1 MVLKKYLLSPRLQM
15 SSFQLVPRWMST
27 GSNLIIWSSKSS
39 ESKAAD
45 LKAPTILLMGHAGAK
60 RHQLEKYERLYAD
73 LG

>member
-1 MVLKKYLLSPRLQM
+1 MVLRKYLLSPRFPM

-27 GSNLIIWSSKSS
+27 GSNLIIWSS

-45 LKAPTILLMGHAGAK
+45 LKAPTILLIGHAGAK